1 MATAPSVSYS
11 ITVRLEVPASGT
23 AVSQLTTAVE
33 SSGGSVTGLDV
44 TASGHEKLRIDV
56 TIAASSTEHAD
67 QIVGQ
72 LRDIVGV
79 VIGKVSDRTF
89 LMHLGGKIEMQSKHP
104 IRNRDDLSMIYTPG
118 VARVCMAIAAN
129 PEDARRLTIK
139 RNSVAVVTD
148 GSAVLGLGNI
158 GPKAALPVMEGKAAL
173 FKRFAGIDAWPLCL
187 DTQDPDKIVEI
198 VKAIAPGFAGINLE
212 DISAPRCFEI
222 EARLREALDIP
233 VFHDDQH
240 GTAIVVLAA
249 LTNALRCVGKEIGSL
264 RVVMSGAGAA
274 GTAILKLLLAAGVK
288 HAVVADIHGVVHAE
302 REDLVGV
309 DPESPLRWIAENTN
323 PEGFSGTLK
332 DAVVGADVFIGVS
345 APNLLDGSDVARMAD
360 KAIVFA
366 LANPDPEVDPA
377 EARETAAVVATGRSD
392 FPNQINNVLVFPGVF
407 RGLLDAQSRTVNTEM
422 MLAAARALAS
432 VVGDDE
438 LNPNYIVPSVFN
450 DKVAGA
456 VAGAVREAAKA
467 QGPAVAGAAATPS
480 VDAEPASDLTDHFT
494 DRFTGHTTGDATTGT
509 TA

>member
-1 MATAPSVSYS
+1 
-11 ITVRLEVPASGT
+11 
-23 AVSQLTTAVE
+23 
-33 SSGGSVTGLDV
+33 
-44 TASGHEKLRIDV
+44 
-56 TIAASSTEHAD
+56 
-67 QIVGQ
+67 
-72 LRDIVGV
+72 
-79 VIGKVSDRTF
+79 
-89 LMHLGGKIEMQSKHP
+89 MHLGGKIEMQSKHP
-104 IRNRDDLSMIYTPG
+104 IRNRDDLSMVYTPG
-118 VARVCMAIAAN
+118 VARVCMAIAEN

-158 GPKAALPVMEGKAAL
+158 GPRAALPVMEGKAAL

-187 DTQDPDKIVEI
+187 DTQDTDQIVEI

-249 LTNALRCVGKEIGSL
+249 LTNALRCVGKEIGAL

-302 REDLVGV
+302 RADIKADG
-309 DPESPLRWIAENTN
+309 DGPSGAALRWIADNTN
-323 PEGFSGTLK
+323 PEGVTGTLK
-332 DAVVGADVFIGVS
+332 EAVVGADVFIGVS
-345 APNLLDGSDVARMAD
+345 APDVLDGSDIARMAD
-360 KAIVFA
+360 GAIVFA
-366 LANPDPEVDPA
+366 LANPDPEVDPGA
-377 EARETAAVVATGRSD
+377 AREHAAVVATGRSD

-422 MLAAARALAS
+422 MLAAARALAG
-432 VVGDDE
+432 VVGDHE

-456 VAGAVREAAKA
+456 VAGAVRDAARA
-467 QGPAVAGAAATPS
+467 QGPSVAAAGRGP
-480 VDAEPASDLTDHFT
+480 VPA
-494 DRFTGHTTGDATTGT
+494 
-509 TA
+509 

>member
-11 ITVRLEVPASGT
+11 MTVRLEVPASGT

-56 TIAASSTEHAD
+56 TIAATSTAHAD
-67 QIVGQ
+67 EIVEK
-72 LRDIVGV
+72 LRGIEGV
-79 VIGKVSDRTF
+79 SLGKVSDRTF
-89 LMHLGGKIEMQSKHP
+89 LMHLGGKIEMSSKHP
-104 IRNRDDLSMIYTPG
+104 IRNRDDLSMVYTPG
-118 VARVCMAIAAN
+118 VARVCQAIADN

-187 DTQDPDKIVEI
+187 DTQDSDEIVAI

-249 LTNALRCVGKEIGSL
+249 LTNALRVVNKKIGDV

-274 GTAILKLLLAAGVK
+274 GTAILKLLIAAGVR
-288 HAVVADIHGVVHAE
+288 HAVVADIHGVVHAG
-302 REDLVGV
+302 REDLAAANGNG
-309 DPESPLRWIAENTN
+309 DMAALRWIADNTN
-323 PEGFSGTLK
+323 PEGVTGTLK
-332 DAVVGADVFIGVS
+332 EAVRGADVFIGVS
-345 APNLLDGSDVARMAD
+345 APNVLSGEDVAAMAD
-360 KAIVFA
+360 DAIVFA

-377 EARETAAVVATGRSD
+377 IARQTAAVVATGRSD

-407 RGLLDAQSRTVNTEM
+407 RGLLDAQSRTVNDDM
-422 MLAAARALAS
+422 MLAAARALAD
-432 VVGDDE
+432 VVHDDE
-438 LNPNYIVPSVFN
+438 LNANYIIPSVFN

-456 VAGAVREAAKA
+456 VAGAVRAAAKA
-467 QGPAVAGAAATPS
+467 V
-480 VDAEPASDLTDHFT
+480 
-494 DRFTGHTTGDATTGT
+494 TGT
-509 TA
+509 TAV

>member
-11 ITVRLEVPASGT
+11 MTVRLEVPAGGT

-44 TASGHEKLRIDV
+44 TASGHERLRIDV
-56 TIAASSTEHAD
+56 TIAASSTAHAES
-67 QIVGQ
+67 IVQQ
-72 LRDIVGV
+72 LRGIEGV
-79 VIGKVSDRTF
+79 ALGKVSDRTF
-89 LMHLGGKIEMQSKHP
+89 LMHLGGKIEMSSKHP
-104 IRNRDDLSMIYTPG
+104 IRNRDDLSMVYTPG
-118 VARVCMAIAAN
+118 VARVCTQIAEH

-173 FKRFAGIDAWPLCL
+173 FKTFAGIDAWPICL
-187 DTQDPDKIVEI
+187 DTQDTDTIVEV

-240 GTAIVVLAA
+240 GTAIVVLAS
-249 LTNALRCVGKEIGSL
+249 LHNALRVVGKRIEEV

-288 HAVVADIHGVVHAE
+288 HAVVADIHGVVHAG
-302 REDLVGV
+302 RGDLVEAEP
-309 DPESPLRWIAENTN
+309 DSPLRWVADNTN
-323 PEGFSGTLK
+323 PEGVTGTLK
-332 DAVVGADVFIGVS
+332 EAVAGSDVFIGVS
-345 APNLLDGSDVARMAD
+345 APDVLAGSDVATMAEGG
-360 KAIVFA
+360 IVFA

-377 EARETAAVVATGRSD
+377 EARRTATVVATGRSD

-407 RGLLDAQSRTVNTEM
+407 RGLLDAQSRTVNIEM
-422 MLAAARALAS
+422 MLAAARALAD
-432 VVGDDE
+432 VVLEDE
-438 LNPNYIVPSVFN
+438 LNPNYIIPSVFN
-450 DKVAGA
+450 EKVSGA
-456 VAGAVREAAKA
+456 VAGAVREAVRAA
-467 QGPAVAGAAATPS
+467 GESATMPATEAASASGRAANAG
-480 VDAEPASDLTDHFT
+480 E
-494 DRFTGHTTGDATTGT
+494 
-509 TA
+509 